1 MHISPVGFGKVVEVR
16 GKTKLTAHNIAS
28 LANSQVENKTHSAIQ
43 KDAKELFDD
52 VTPKGKVRVY
62 EVSNGGVFLLSG
74 KDAEKITFTE
84 RAAARKIRREETS
97 YKLVDWQYIKEIKE
111 ARDLGIKQYI
121 KTHMAPYAIT
131 VGEVKGE
138 QRIQYEIE

>member
-1 MHISPVGFGKVVEVR
+1 MNISHVSFGKVIEVR
-16 GKTKLTAHNIAS
+16 GKTDLTAHNIAS
-28 LANSQVENKTHSAIQ
+28 LANSQVENKTHSSIQ

-62 EVSNGGVFLLSG
+62 KAQSGEVFLLSG
-74 KDAEKITFTE
+74 KDAERIAFNE
-84 RAAARKIRREETS
+84 RNVQRKIRREKTCK
-97 YKLVDWQYIKEIKE
+97 KLIDWEYINEIKRE
-111 ARDLGIKQYI
+111 ASLTIGQYI

-138 QRIQYEIE
+138 HRLQYEIE

>member
-1 MHISPVGFGKVVEVR
+1 MNISPVSFGKVVEVR
-16 GKTKLTAHNIAS
+16 GKTKSTAHNIAS
-28 LANSQVENKTHSAIQ
+28 LANSSVENKTHKAIQ

-62 EVSNGGVFLLSG
+62 EAPSGEVFLLSG
-74 KDAEKITFTE
+74 KDAEVVTFDE

-97 YKLVDWQYIKEIKE
+97 HKLIDWDYIKEIKE
-111 ARDLGIKQYI
+111 LTDLGIKQYI
-121 KTHMAPYAIT
+121 KTHMEPFAIT

-138 QRIQYEIE
+138 HRLQYEIE

>member
-1 MHISPVGFGKVVEVR
+1 MHISPVSFGKVVEVR
-16 GKTKLTAHNIAS
+16 GKTKLTASNIAS
-28 LANSQVENKTHSAIQ
+28 LANSSVENKTHKTIQ

-62 EVSNGGVFLLSG
+62 EAPNGEVFLLSG
-74 KDAEKITFTE
+74 KDAEKITCKE
-84 RAAARKIRREETS
+84 RNSQRQIRREES
-97 YKLVDWQYIKEIKE
+97 CKKLVDWQYINEIKRE
-111 ARDLGIKQYI
+111 TNLAIGQYI

-138 QRIQYEIE
+138 HRLQYEIE

>member
-1 MHISPVGFGKVVEVR
+1 MHISPVSFGKVVEVR
-16 GKTKLTAHNIAS
+16 GKTNLTASNIAS
-28 LANSQVENKTHSAIQ
+28 LANSSVENKTHKAIQ

-62 EVSNGGVFLLSG
+62 EAPSGEQFLLSG
-74 KDAEKITFTE
+74 KDAEAIAFKE
-84 RAAARKIRREETS
+84 RNAQRKIRREKTCK
-97 YKLVDWQYIKEIKE
+97 KLIDWQYINEIKRE
-111 ARDLGIKQYI
+111 TSLLIGQYI

-138 QRIQYEIE
+138 HRLQYEIE